1 MTDILSRAK
10 AHYRDIL
17 SAPLQYV
24 EVPEWLDEKGSPTK
38 IYYRSSIPLIEQ
50 QEIAALQQAGKLG
63 EALCATL
70 IAKALDE
77 DGKKLFKLVNRQEFM
92 RQVDPDIMSRIV
104 TQMNQNEGL
113 TDEQIEKN

>member
-10 AHYRDIL
+10 AHYRDVL
-17 SAPLQYV
+17 AAALQYV
-24 EVPEWLDEKGSPTK
+24 EVPEWPDDKGEPTK

-50 QEIAALQQAGKLG
+50 QEIAALRAAEKYG

-70 IAKALDE
+70 IAMALDE
-77 DGKKLFKLVNRQEFM
+77 DGRKLFKLVNRQELL

-104 TQMNQNEGL
+104 TQMNQDEGL
-113 TDEQIEKN
+113 TDEEIEKN